1 MMQYY
6 THRQIMKNSLFK
18 QSPHAAC
25 STENQYFTSPP
36 HVPQHSACCLNHACF
51 DDGNYSNFRIAFS
64 LNAISHACMEIDFG
78 VPTHMAC
85 RLRRMCNCEVQY
97 MRYICD
103 KYPFLA

>member
-1 MMQYY
+1 MQYY

-18 QSPHAAC
+18 QSLHAAC
-25 STENQYFTSPP
+25 STENQYFISPP

-64 LNAISHACMEIDFG
+64 VNAISYACMEIDFG
-78 VPTHMAC
+78 VPTHMVC

>member
-1 MMQYY
+1 MPRVVLKISILY
-6 THRQIMKNSLFK
+6 
-18 QSPHAAC
+18 P
-25 STENQYFTSPP
+25 PP

-64 LNAISHACMEIDFG
+64 VNAISHACMEIDFG

-85 RLRRMCNCEVQY
+85 RLRRMCNCEVQN

-103 KYPFLA
+103 KYPFFSVTKQTIFFNQNKIIKS